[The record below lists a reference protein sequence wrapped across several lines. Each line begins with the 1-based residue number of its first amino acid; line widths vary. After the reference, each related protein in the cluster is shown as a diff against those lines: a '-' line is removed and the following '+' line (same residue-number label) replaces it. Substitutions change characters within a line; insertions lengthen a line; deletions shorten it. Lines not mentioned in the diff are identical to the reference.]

1 MMTTIN
7 RYLLVAT
14 LSMMSFH
21 AQGAG
26 FNCAKAST
34 PIEKTICADA
44 KLSDL
49 DGFLRVA
56 YKEAL
61 SNTSNPTALKA
72 EQQKWLKSVRNTC
85 PLGTDCLNQV
95 YTARLTELE
104 FLSHATEKLPAI
116 SSEYQ
121 RKPDKT
127 ASISVQDLNTGQFHI
142 TGNATWVGNAETGNV
157 NTGELDGTFPLN
169 GNTLHYSSGDNEF
182 DCKLTLT
189 FAKKSLTVTNDN
201 GNCGGHNVSFNG
213 EYYQVSKKN
222 H

>member
-1 MMTTIN
+1 MTTIN
-7 RYLLVAT
+7 RYLLVVT
-14 LSMMSFH
+14 LSAMSFH
-21 AQGAG
+21 AQSAG

-34 PIEKTICADA
+34 TIEKTICADA
-44 KLSDL
+44 KLSEL
-49 DGFLRVA
+49 DGLLWIA
-56 YKEAL
+56 YKKAL
-61 SNTSNPTALKA
+61 SNTSNPAALKA

-104 FLSHATEKLPAI
+104 FLSNATEKLPAI

-127 ASISVQDLNTGQFHI
+127 TSISVQDLNTGQFHI
-142 TGNATWVGNAETGNV
+142 TGNATWVGNA
-157 NTGELDGTFPLN
+157 GELDGTFPLN

-213 EYYQVSKKN
+213 EYYRVSKKN